1 MECAADGRVWES
13 GLDLEDADFRV
24 GVVERGED
32 LVVPGDFFGHLS
44 AGFNLLVKDEVR
56 I

>member
-13 GLDLEDADFRV
+13 RLDLEDSDFRV

-32 LVVPGDFFGHLS
+32 LVVPGDFLGHVCAL
-44 AGFNLLVKDEVR
+44 FQFPCKR
-56 I
+56 